1 MQAMTILRAAVLFL
15 CLYSTTAEISTLPA
29 TTPELPHP
37 ADVFNLY
44 SNNVIRLRLDRKA
57 LSRSHLE
64 TRSRL
69 KPYSLGESGAVVTQ
83 EPFVDVPLT
92 SIPKEYG
99 YTATFSIGSY
109 LPSSPMAQDQPELVN
124 HGQVFNLL
132 VDTGSDLVVV
142 TSAGCNDPECEKIPH
157 RFNCSASLTCA
168 PTHNLLT
175 GSMRWVQ
182 RYGDGTRA
190 NGTLVQDTLRFTSG
204 HPQLTQSATSSSIL
218 QISNQPI
225 LVVDEPGLRLFKS
238 YGSGVDGII
247 GMNVGSPVIAQ
258 TVIQNLQ
265 NAEASSHF
273 HSASFRPAYPA
284 VNDLSIQDST
294 SIGMGFMSLWLG
306 HSLEPGQGGELLL
319 NAIDHSRFQGS
330 IHWTDRGPSPHDW
343 SVLLD
348 RGLMVCDTVDGLAR
362 KVSGTHQTFAVI
374 DSGSDGIY
382 LQRTIY
388 NALFQQISGAI
399 RLEGGHWRVPCEGAT
414 ELVFGIQGKLYRI
427 PYQDWVKKKPAAST
441 TRGGK
446 VGRGGYEAVDDEEEE
461 DGGTEMCSC
470 KVYGSSPG
478 PILLGATFL
487 RSVYTVF
494 DFSLPGYER
503 IGFAALA

>member
-1 MQAMTILRAAVLFL
+1 MDRQPLIIA
-15 CLYSTTAEISTLPA
+15 TTSILPA
-29 TTPELPHP
+29 TPELLHP
-37 ADVFNLY
+37 ANDFNLY

-57 LSRSHLE
+57 LSRPYLE
-64 TRSRL
+64 TRFRL
-69 KPYSLGESGAVVTQ
+69 KPYTLGEAATVATH

-92 SIPKEYG
+92 SIPREYG
-99 YTATFSIGSY
+99 YTATFTIGSY
-109 LPSSPMAQDQPELVN
+109 PPSSPMAQDQSELLN

-142 TSAGCNDPECEKIPH
+142 TSASCDDPECEKVPH
-157 RFNCSASLTCA
+157 RFNCSASLTCI

-190 NGTLVQDTLRFTSG
+190 NGTLIQDTLRFTSG
-204 HPQLTQSATSSSIL
+204 PPQPTQSVTSSSIL
-218 QISNQPI
+218 QIFHQPI
-225 LVVDEPGLRLFKS
+225 LIVDEPGLRLFKS
-238 YGSGVDGII
+238 YGSAVDGII
-247 GMNVGSPVIAQ
+247 GMNVGSSVIAQ

-273 HSASFRPAYPA
+273 RSTSFRPAYPA
-284 VNDLSIQDST
+284 INEYSIQDST
-294 SIGMGFMSLWLG
+294 TIGMGFMSLWLG

-319 NAIDHSRFQGS
+319 NAIDHSRFRGS

-348 RGLMVCDTVDGLAR
+348 RGLMVCDTVDGLTWQ
-362 KVSGTHQTFAVI
+362 VPGTDQTFAVI

-382 LQRTIY
+382 LRRAIY
-388 NALFQQISGAI
+388 NALFQQVSGAI
-399 RLEGGHWRVPCEGAT
+399 RLEGGHWRVPCKGTT

-427 PYQDWVKKKPAAST
+427 PYQDWVKKRPVAST
-441 TRGGK
+441 TGGSKVERGE
-446 VGRGGYEAVDDEEEE
+446 YEAIDDEEE
-461 DGGTEMCSC
+461 DDDTEMCSC
-470 KVYGSSPG
+470 KVYGNSPG
-478 PILLGATFL
+478 PILLGAVFL
-487 RSVYTVF
+487 RCVYTVF
-494 DFSLPGYER
+494 DFSLAGYER